1 MLFIQILGIAI
12 LTIVGFRLPKGSPAR
27 SRLFTLLKAWVTV
40 FAFYVLLSH

>member
-27 SRLFTLLKAWVTV
+27 RRPFDE
-40 FAFYVLLSH
+40 